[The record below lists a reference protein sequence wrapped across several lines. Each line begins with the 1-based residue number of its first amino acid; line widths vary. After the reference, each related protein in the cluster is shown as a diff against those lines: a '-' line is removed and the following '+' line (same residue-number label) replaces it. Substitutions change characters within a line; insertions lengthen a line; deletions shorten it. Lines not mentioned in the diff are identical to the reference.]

1 MVSAFLK
8 VCVAAAAMQALLH
21 LRPDY
26 PAIEHEVKRV
36 MGLPDG
42 LLAFQL
48 SIAEIYPLLLGIL
61 ALSVSGGG
69 PLTPLG
75 LGVGGSILVV
85 VGEEMFVM
93 GVAWRSVSLLFV
105 GRLVFSLGEVFAQD
119 VALIPLWMEHFT
131 TADTSILYAAVIA
144 ASYFAR
150 ACGLKLYR
158 WLQEDYG
165 FNFCETLSFFWST
178 LVLYPLLYI
187 TMEML
192 LPADRKEHT
201 HSRRE
206 SSASVLHT
214 VLQALRGTRELPCY
228 FWLMMTAA
236 GLFNASSFLCDDF
249 TLLPEVFDDVDTD
262 SKARSVMAGGYSL
275 LGAAC
280 LLVTCLYYRG
290 VVTDENPRL
299 TAKLLFLLLGLRL
312 AGFVYIG
319 ARLLLLGRQVSRY
332 WGEVGV
338 EVLVHLGTFLFD
350 MWAEPHLVHLAGHGA
365 TSEACVMGLLTSL
378 TAATALPLVHLQE
391 RLFLWHADFKI
402 AVQVAALSFVFLLM
416 FLVWRSTPRDAT
428 LTPHSTQSAMP
439 CPASPCLATPC
450 LAMPAKPQKSRTK
463 ITTATSKPGDTNL

>member
-26 PAIEHEVKRV
+26 PAIEPEVKRV
-36 MGLPDG
+36 MGLHDG

-69 PLTPLG
+69 PLTPRG
-75 LGVGGSILVV
+75 LGVGGSVLVV
-85 VGEEMFVM
+85 VGEEVFVM
-93 GVAWRSVSLLFV
+93 GVAWRSVPLLFV
-105 GRLVFSLGEVFAQD
+105 GRLVSALGEVFAQD

-131 TADTSILYAAVIA
+131 AADTSILYAAVIA
-144 ASYFAR
+144 AGYFGR
-150 ACGLKLYR
+150 ACGLELYR
-158 WLQEDYG
+158 RLQEDYA
-165 FNFCETLSFFWST
+165 FTFCRTLSLFWST
-178 LVLYPLLYI
+178 LILYPLLYV
-187 TMEML
+187 TMEKM
-192 LPADRKEHT
+192 LPADRIEHT
-201 HSRRE
+201 HSRQQ
-206 SSASVLHT
+206 SSAPVLHT

-236 GLFNASSFLCDDF
+236 GLFNASSLLSDDF
-249 TLLPEVFDDVDTD
+249 TLLPEVFDDVDTE
-262 SKARSVMAGGYSL
+262 SKACSVMAGGYSL
-275 LGAAC
+275 LGAVC

-312 AGFVYIG
+312 AGFVYMG

-350 MWAEPHLVHLAGHGA
+350 MWAEPHLVYLAGHGA

-378 TAATALPLVHLQE
+378 TAVTALPLVHLQE
-391 RLFLWHADFKI
+391 KLCLWHKDFNI
-402 AVQVAALSFVFLLM
+402 AVQVAALSLVSLLM
-416 FLVWRSTPRDAT
+416 FLVWRKTPRDAS
-428 LTPHSTQSAMP
+428 LTPHRSRSATT
-439 CPASPCLATPC
+439 CPAAPRPVT
-450 LAMPAKPQKSRTK
+450 PAKPQRAGTK
-463 ITTATSKPGDTNL
+463 NTVGTSKPGDVNL